1 MIRPERSHS
10 RVILALVVVVAALVG
25 VGLLVLREGRPGPAA
40 PVAIARGADLELRAS
55 VHPDVPRHGGNQIRF
70 ELRDAQGAPVDDT
83 ELDVRHS
90 MSMAGMA
97 DMARSARAERLGNG
111 VYQADLDL
119 PMSGTW
125 QLEIDA
131 TRAGTVVAIAG
142 GSLTTGTPGLRLE
155 DAPSASAGPS
165 EGGRPVQAVRIDADR
180 RQRTGIRT
188 GLVER
193 GPFVLGVRAA
203 GRVTWDETTLVDV
216 SLKTRGWVRE
226 LRANALGMPIQRGDV
241 LFSVYSPELYAAQIE
256 YLSALRS
263 RQATSD
269 GAPSLRTD
277 ALLRAARTRL
287 RLWDVSD
294 ADVEALARRGTPSET
309 LPIRAPAGGFLLEKN
324 VVEGGTIEPGMR
336 LFRIA
341 PLGRVWIDAQLYEA
355 DVDVVTVGTPAVVRL
370 SSQPGS
376 TLEARVAYV
385 YPTLENDTRT
395 GRARLQLENPDLRL
409 RPDMWADVELRV
421 DRGERLLVPVS
432 AVLYAGRRRVVFV
445 DLGDGRL
452 APRDVEIGLG
462 NGEVYEVVSGL
473 EPGERVVVSGNF
485 LVAAES
491 RLRSALES
499 W

>member
-1 MIRPERSHS
+1 
-10 RVILALVVVVAALVG
+10 
-25 VGLLVLREGRPGPAA
+25 
-40 PVAIARGADLELRAS
+40 
-55 VHPDVPRHGGNQIRF
+55 
-70 ELRDAQGAPVDDT
+70 
-83 ELDVRHS
+83 
-90 MSMAGMA
+90 
-97 DMARSARAERLGNG
+97 
-111 VYQADLDL
+111 
-119 PMSGTW
+119 
-125 QLEIDA
+125 
-131 TRAGTVVAIAG
+131 
-142 GSLTTGTPGLRLE
+142 
-155 DAPSASAGPS
+155 
-165 EGGRPVQAVRIDADR
+165 
-180 RQRTGIRT
+180 
-188 GLVER
+188 
-193 GPFVLGVRAA
+193 
-203 GRVTWDETTLVDV
+203 
-216 SLKTRGWVRE
+216 
-226 LRANALGMPIQRGDV
+226 
-241 LFSVYSPELYAAQIE
+241 
-256 YLSALRS
+256 
-263 RQATSD
+263 
-269 GAPSLRTD
+269 
-277 ALLRAARTRL
+277 
-287 RLWDVSD
+287 
-294 ADVEALARRGTPSET
+294 
-309 LPIRAPAGGFLLEKN
+309 
-324 VVEGGTIEPGMR
+324 MR